1 MGYFANLFT
10 LTQVYAGVA
19 LSARYPSYN
28 ANSVKCKKEICWVNK
43 LCTEVGNKLR
53 NFFRRGCRRGVT
65 LVYAV
70 SVYEKSLRYPG
81 GYMFT
86 MVETRGIEP
95 LTS

>member
-1 MGYFANLFT
+1 MFT

-19 LSARYPSYN
+19 VGTHRPSCN
-28 ANSVKCKKEICWVNK
+28 ADGMKCKKEICWVNK

-53 NFFRRGCRRGVT
+53 NFFGCGCWRGVT

-70 SVYEKSLRYPG
+70 AHMKKASGFPEAFA
-81 GYMFT
+81 FT
-86 MVETRGIEP
+86 VVETRGIEP